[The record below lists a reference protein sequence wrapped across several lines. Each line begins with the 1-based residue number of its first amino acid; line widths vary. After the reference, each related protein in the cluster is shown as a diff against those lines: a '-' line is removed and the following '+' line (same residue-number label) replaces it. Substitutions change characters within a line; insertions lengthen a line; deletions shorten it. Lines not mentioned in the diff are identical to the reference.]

1 MSKDP
6 NKSGTPEPPASG
18 SREAVLQRKRRVN
31 RIWLIVS
38 LCVTAGLAVG
48 MAAFLLAIRLPE
60 PLFLEVY
67 ADLRPARSQD
77 YGSGVVA
84 WEYAL
89 TLPYLTNANDSS
101 QVTSVTFPELEGD
114 DYRVYCSTTP
124 PAMYSLFSGAASQ
137 EVGAYSLRSVY
148 VTILRHVPAAE
159 AEGGDDGGAAA
170 SEARTD
176 GADTDPAFQRARI
189 AFSDGREME
198 AALGDV
204 RLGPGGDDAGRT
216 VMYSYSG
223 TTSNDGTTSNL
234 YALEYALAQT
244 GVFTGA
250 SVTPAVPDPS
260 LFTVTVNG
268 TPLEALAGDSCSRI
282 LSAHAEFPSPGG
294 IRERLTQYALS
305 VDCWIQD
312 ESGGQSCVCLVGLL
326 NHTPQTP
333 SFMEALAYI
342 RERREGAA

>member
-1 MSKDP
+1 MSKEP
-6 NKSGTPEPPASG
+6 NKSVTPEAPASG
-18 SREAVLQRKRRVN
+18 GREAVLRRKRRVN

-67 ADLRPARSQD
+67 ANLDPVREQD
-77 YGSGVVA
+77 YGSGVVE

-89 TLPYLTNANDSS
+89 TLPYLTNADDSS
-101 QVTSVTFPELEGD
+101 QVTGVTFPELEGAD
-114 DYRVYCSTTP
+114 CRVYCSANP
-124 PAMYSLFSGAASQ
+124 PAMYYPLAVGASQ
-137 EVGAYSLRSVY
+137 EAGAYSLRSVY

-159 AEGGDDGGAAA
+159 AGGGDGGGTAA
-170 SEARTD
+170 SEARTA

-204 RLGPGGDDAGRT
+204 RLGPGGDDPART
-216 VMYSYSG
+216 VVYSYSG
-223 TTSNDGTTSNL
+223 TTSTDGTTSNL
-234 YALEYALAQT
+234 YALEQT
-244 GVFTGA
+244 GVFAGA
-250 SVTPAVPDPS
+250 SVTPAVPDPAP
-260 LFTVTVNG
+260 FTITVNG
-268 TPLEALAGDSCSRI
+268 APLEALPGASCSRI
-282 LSAHAEFPSPGG
+282 LSTYAEFPVPGG
-294 IRERLTQYALS
+294 IRERLTQYDLS

-312 ESGGQSCVCLVGLL
+312 ESGGQSCVRLVGLL

-333 SFMEALAYI
+333 SFMEALSYI